1 MDYKSLENRGCVLHI
16 GRFRFWRPI
25 PTAALWRAKVGWLC
39 AVNARVMRKFA
50 FGPDGHAHA
59 TLNDNVAGLSNANN
73 ESEELRAH
81 WRVLRAIWVA
91 QDDTPF
97 TLDGPFRLNPPS
109 QGLGRQKRRG
119 RRQRRAGALSP
130 APAATAAA
138 PPPAFAPAP
147 PSPPVSPPFSVS
159 LSLVTPQESHP
170 SPAVIAAVARPI
182 GRRRR
187 QHREVDC
194 APTRGKRN
202 RSRQATRRSVPLH
215 HATRS
220 SSVERQVRA
229 YPPSGSEI

>member
-138 PPPAFAPAP
+138 PPPA
-147 PSPPVSPPFSVS
+147 S
-159 LSLVTPQESHP
+159 
-170 SPAVIAAVARPI
+170 
-182 GRRRR
+182 
-187 QHREVDC
+187 
-194 APTRGKRN
+194 APTLTPAGDHGKVAAASAEIRFLLE
-202 RSRQATRRSVPLH
+202 PL
-215 HATRS
+215 RI
-220 SSVERQVRA
+220 R
-229 YPPSGSEI
+229 PPSGPGAWGTCQWWSRPAYRNENEI